1 MIVLHL
7 GILGGRMYV
16 WGEVPPDGVK
26 KGRRRGRPAKGLLAR
41 SPFDAPPEQLKEALQ
56 ILGVEFRGAE
66 SPSRNLAA
74 WLPSTPDGPVASSLL
89 ISESAGSDACAE
101 IKPWT
106 VSGLE
111 MKPLEAQD
119 LLAAASEISA
129 PVRGVLFGTDIG
141 YWLQAL
147 RMALS
152 LAARGRFLP
161 GIRREGGRF
170 FGVWDPVPG
179 DDDLRNLNC
188 LAAGL
193 PGVCFCLAED
203 TVPPR
208 DGAKAA
214 VHEFI
219 RVMLDATVR
228 GQAARLYP
236 SPEKR
241 ERRRNA
247 SEEGTLLHDQWLQAL
262 ASPDGCLEVT
272 DHEAERLAWQVNE
285 WRRKIDTLATAPFRL
300 CFRLEE
306 PDAGEE
312 NNDDNGTRG
321 ERTSAPRTRRKRK
334 RDEQWEVSYLLQAR
348 DDLSLVVP
356 AAEVWGSKR
365 GRAKLSPG
373 VDRAAATEFLLA
385 ALGQA
390 ASLSPQVEASLR
402 NPGPSGFSL
411 SSSEA
416 YEFLTVQAPLL
427 NQAGFGVMLPSW
439 WQQKDAG
446 SRLAVRAK
454 IKSPAFTSSSR
465 LGLEQ
470 VMAFE
475 WEVALG
481 DEVISRQE
489 LEELA
494 RLKSPL
500 VRLRGRWVEADPVKL
515 KEAVEFWRR
524 MEEKDL
530 TVGDAVRLAVGA
542 LESPRAL
549 PLAGLDADGWV
560 GEVLARLQGDEP
572 YEEME
577 PPSGFGGRLRPY
589 QVRGYAWLNFLSRL
603 GFGAC
608 LADDMGLGKTVQTLA
623 LIQRRYEEGVRS
635 PVLLVCP
642 TSVIANWEKEAARFT
657 PDLPVLVHHGPE
669 RKRGSRF
676 TKAASNHAIVITSY
690 ALLAREGDLLQQV
703 EWDGVILDEAQN
715 IKNPETRQAR
725 AARALPAGY
734 RIALTGTPVENNVGD
749 LWSLM
754 EFLNPGLLGSQARFK
769 RTFLVPVQVNRDP
782 EATRALKRLTGP
794 FILRRL
800 KTDRNV
806 ISDLPDKMEMKVF
819 CPLTREQASLYAAVV
834 KEVEEALERAEGI
847 ERKGLILATLS
858 KLKQV
863 CNHPA
868 HFLKDNSALPDR
880 SGKLIRLTEMAEEI
894 LAEGEKALIF
904 TQFAEMG
911 ALLQKYLV
919 ETFGRPVLFLHGGV
933 RKKERDRMVELFQ
946 NEGMVPFFILTLK
959 AGGTGLNL
967 TRANHVFHFDRWWNP
982 AVENQ
987 ATDRAFRIGQAQKVQ
1002 VYKFVCQGT
1011 VEDKI
1016 DELIEGKLELAER
1029 LVGSGEDWL
1038 TELSTRELK
1047 ELMALRPGAVIE

>member
-7 GILGGRMYV
+7 GIIGGRMYV
-16 WGEVPPDGVK
+16 WGEVPGESGK
-26 KGRRRGRPAKGLLAR
+26 LGRRRGRAPRGVPPR
-41 SPFDAPPEQLKEALQ
+41 SPFDAPPERLREALQ
-56 ILGVEFRGAE
+56 MLGVEFRGGE
-66 SPSRNLAA
+66 SASRNLVA
-74 WLPSTPDGPVASSLL
+74 WLPSIPEGPVASSLL
-89 ISESAGSDACAE
+89 ISGSAGSGADAE

-106 VSGLE
+106 VSALE
-111 MKPLEAQD
+111 MTVLEAQD
-119 LLAAASEISA
+119 LLVAASVISA
-129 PVRGVLFGTDIG
+129 PVRGVVVGSDIG
-141 YWLQAL
+141 YWIQAF
-147 RMALS
+147 RVAVS

-161 GIRREGGRF
+161 GIKPEGSRF
-170 FGVWDPVPG
+170 FAVWDPVFA
-179 DDDLRNLNC
+179 DEDLRNLNC
-188 LAAGL
+188 LAGGL
-193 PGVCFCLAED
+193 PGACFCLTAD
-203 TVPPR
+203 AVPPQN
-208 DGAKAA
+208 GAKAA

-219 RVMLDATVR
+219 RVMLDAMAR
-228 GQAARLYP
+228 RQAAVLHQ
-236 SPEKR
+236 SSEKSG
-241 ERRRNA
+241 RRKKTNEDGAR
-247 SEEGTLLHDQWLQAL
+247 LHDQWLKSL
-262 ASPDGCLEVT
+262 ASPDGCLEVAP
-272 DHEAERLAWQVNE
+272 HEAERLAWQVNE

-306 PDAGEE
+306 PDAG
-312 NNDDNGTRG
+312 DDNESSS
-321 ERTSAPRTRRKRK
+321 ERTSAARTRKTRKG
-334 RDEQWEVSYLLQAR
+334 DEQWRVSYLLQAR
-348 DDLSLVVP
+348 DDLSLLVP
-356 AAEVWGSKR
+356 VAQVWGSRR
-365 GRAKLSPG
+365 GKTKLSRG
-373 VDRAAATEFLLA
+373 IDWGAATEFLLA

-390 ASLSPQVEASLR
+390 AGLSPRIEASLR
-402 NPGPSGFSL
+402 NPAPSGFSL
-411 SSSEA
+411 NSSEA

-427 NQAGFGVMLPSW
+427 SQAGFGVMLPSW
-439 WQQKDAG
+439 WQERDVTA
-446 SRLAVRAK
+446 RLAVRGK
-454 IKSPAFTSSSR
+454 IKSPAFTSGSR

-470 VMAFE
+470 VIAFE
-475 WEVALG
+475 WEAALG

-500 VRLRGRWVEADPVKL
+500 VKLRGRWVEADPVKL

-524 MEEKDL
+524 MEEKEL
-530 TVGDAVRLAVGA
+530 TVGDAVRLALGA
-542 LESPRAL
+542 VNSPQSL
-549 PLAGLDADGWV
+549 PLAGLNASGWV

-572 YEEME
+572 YEEIE
-577 PPSGFGGRLRPY
+577 PPPGLRGKLRPY
-589 QVRGYAWLNFLSRL
+589 QIRGYAWLEFLSRL
-603 GFGAC
+603 GLGAC

-623 LIQRRYEEGVRS
+623 LIQRRYEEGMRR

-657 PDLPVLVHHGPE
+657 PDLAVLVHHGPE

-676 TKAASNHAIVITSY
+676 TKAAGSHAMVVTSY
-690 ALLAREGDLLQQV
+690 ALLAREGDLFQQV

-725 AARALPAGY
+725 AARALPAGF

-782 EATRALKRLTGP
+782 EATQALKRLTGP

-806 ISDLPDKMEMKVF
+806 ISDLPDKMEVKVF

-834 KEVEEALERAEGI
+834 REIEEALDRADGI
-847 ERKGLILATLS
+847 ERKGLILAALS
-858 KLKQV
+858 KLKQI

-868 HFLKDNSALPDR
+868 HFLKDNSDLPDR

-933 RKKERDRMVELFQ
+933 PKKERDRMVELFQ
-946 NEGMVPFFILTLK
+946 SERMVPFFILTLK

-967 TRANHVFHFDRWWNP
+967 TGANHVFHFDRWWNP

-987 ATDRAFRIGQAQKVQ
+987 ATDRAFRIGQTQKVQ
-1002 VYKFVCQGT
+1002 VYKFICQGT
-1011 VEDKI
+1011 IEEKI
-1016 DELIEGKLELAER
+1016 DELIEGKLELAQR

-1047 ELMALRPGAVIE
+1047 ELMALRSGAVIE